1 MRDDESEQQPAL
13 TPRKLV
19 LDATVVELDDEPAA
33 ELHFPSRQLGANIDP
48 TPAPYNE
55 RTRAKGAVMSKQITC
70 ECGYVIRGNTD
81 GEVVQGAR
89 DHMRADHPDLLDKVS
104 DADLHGWIEEV

>member
-1 MRDDESEQQPAL
+1 MA
-13 TPRKLV
+13 
-19 LDATVVELDDEPAA
+19 
-33 ELHFPSRQLGANIDP
+33 
-48 TPAPYNE
+48 
-55 RTRAKGAVMSKQITC
+55 KQITC